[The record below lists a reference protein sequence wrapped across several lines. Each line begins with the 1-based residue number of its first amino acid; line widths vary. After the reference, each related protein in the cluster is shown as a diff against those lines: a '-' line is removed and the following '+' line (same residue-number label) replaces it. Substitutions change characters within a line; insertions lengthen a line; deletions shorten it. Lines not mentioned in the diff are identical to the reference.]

1 MDKKILSAAIA
12 GVLAG
17 SMAFAATADVTLYG
31 RVDASVDAIDVDDDA
46 GGDDGFDDINMNSN
60 QSRLGVKGSEDLG
73 NGLKAIFQMEY
84 EANVS
89 GTTSAQG
96 LNGGR
101 DQWVGLQGGFG
112 KIRLGTMS
120 TSYKSHGA
128 LVDPIYS
135 TSLQGRG
142 SNAGM
147 PTMLQSGLHNG
158 SGENGAGRMTNH
170 LRYDTA
176 DYNGFS
182 ATVDYQ
188 FDENESATDRDDD
201 TYGFGAQY
209 KNGPALIYADY
220 ITSDHG
226 GADDAWKVGG
236 SYSFGAIGL
245 YGQYE
250 MDGGLISGTQSE
262 DPTVTNLEEDAD
274 VWFLG
279 GTYTMG
285 NAMLYLAYGQGD
297 DSNDPTYNAE
307 YDTWTLAGTYNFSK
321 RTMVYT
327 GFQQVSFDEAGAGEV
342 DHFAVGM
349 RHKF

>member
-17 SMAFAATADVTLYG
+17 SMAFAANADVTLYG
-31 RVDASVDAIDVDDDA
+31 QVDVSVDAIDED
-46 GGDDGFDDINMNSN
+46 GGSDDINMNSN
-60 QSRLGVKGSEDLG
+60 QSALGVKGSEDLG

-84 EANVS
+84 QADVS

-112 KIRLGTMS
+112 KVRLGTMS

-128 LVDPIYS
+128 MVDPIYR

-142 SNAGM
+142 NAGM
-147 PTMLQSGLHNG
+147 PAMLQSDLHNG

-170 LRYDTA
+170 LRYDTP
-176 DYNGFS
+176 DMNGFS

-188 FDENESATDRDDD
+188 FDEAEGAGDRDDD

-236 SYSFGAIGL
+236 SYSFGDFGL

-250 MDGGLISGTQSE
+250 ADGGLISGTQSE

-279 GTYTMG
+279 GTFTMG

-297 DSNDPTYNAE
+297 DSNVAATNTE

-321 RTMVYT
+321 RTMLYT
-327 GFQQVSFDEAGAGEV
+327 GFQQVSFDAAGAGEA